1 MMKPIS
7 KAKTG
12 TLAAGL
18 AAALFTAATVLPTGG
33 ASAAE
38 KVNFVLNWVAQ
49 GDHSPY
55 YYAKS
60 LGWYEQAGIDLEIE
74 SGRGTAVAIQKVAV
88 GQNQVGIADFTNVL
102 QARAKDVDVTGI
114 MAIYSNTAFGLYWK
128 KSAGIASPADLA
140 GKKIGSPPGDAVRQI
155 WPAIADA
162 IGVPADS
169 VTWVNIAPEAKVAS
183 LQSGVIDFTQHM
195 YSVHDVYETT
205 FGDDLGFVL
214 LKDTKFNPYGLSI
227 IANPAFLKEKPEV
240 AKAFVQV
247 SQKAFLACFKE
258 PEPCTRALAEATS
271 QKPEDVLKNWRRVE
285 TLMESETN
293 RTVALGAFD
302 PKHVEADAT
311 TIGSIFGIEIPTVD
325 ASFTNDLLDKDIRL
339 P

>member
-1 MMKPIS
+1 M
-7 KAKTG
+7 
-12 TLAAGL
+12 
-18 AAALFTAATVLPTGG
+18 
-33 ASAAE
+33 
-38 KVNFVLNWVAQ
+38 LNWGAQ

-102 QARAKDVDVTGI
+102 QARAKDVDVTGV

-128 KSAGIASPADLA
+128 KSAGIGSPADLA

-195 YSVHDVYETT
+195 YSVHDVYENT
-205 FGDDLGFVL
+205 FGDDLV
-214 LKDTKFNPYGLSI
+214 D
-227 IANPAFLKEKPEV
+227 PAIVFR
-240 AKAFVQV
+240 Q
-247 SQKAFLACFKE
+247 S
-258 PEPCTRALAEATS
+258 T
-271 QKPEDVLKNWRRVE
+271 
-285 TLMESETN
+285 
-293 RTVALGAFD
+293 
-302 PKHVEADAT
+302 
-311 TIGSIFGIEIPTVD
+311 
-325 ASFTNDLLDKDIRL
+325 
-339 P
+339 